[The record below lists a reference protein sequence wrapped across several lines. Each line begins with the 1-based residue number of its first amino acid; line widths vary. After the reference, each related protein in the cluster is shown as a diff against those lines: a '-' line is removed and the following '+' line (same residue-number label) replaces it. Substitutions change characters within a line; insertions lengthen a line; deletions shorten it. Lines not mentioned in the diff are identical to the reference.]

1 MGKDLKGRELGKG
14 LSQRK
19 DGLYTARY
27 TDNFGK
33 RHSIYDPKLSVVRQK
48 MNEALY
54 TKNHSI
60 FSKHCNMTL
69 SEWFDTWVD
78 VFYKNTVKTV
88 TYLRAIANYDR
99 YIRNSYLGDMKIT
112 DIKPVHI
119 QKFINELIEEKS
131 LTRSGIK
138 PYANVLRA
146 SLKKAYECGYL
157 QADPAEG
164 ITLPKRNSKFREAMT
179 PREQELFFIYA
190 QGSSYYDL
198 FRFLLLTGVR
208 IGEAIALTWED
219 INMEERTISINKTAI
234 TVKGK
239 EKDMYKERGYETAC
253 NRAVVI
259 SSPKT
264 ANSIRILPI
273 SDACHTLLE
282 HMNLKREPKINL
294 LFYSKNKSY
303 LNHSNI
309 DARLKAICNLINERS
324 GEHIKSIS
332 AHTFRHTFATRCF
345 ELNVNIKT
353 VQYLLGHSSA
363 ETTMDIYTHI
373 STEQAKKEIQAI
385 NTLDLTPIIKMA

>member
-1 MGKDLKGRELGKG
+1 MGKDLKGKELGKG

-48 MNEALY
+48 LNEALY
-54 TKNHSI
+54 VKDHNI
-60 FSKHCNMTL
+60 FSKQCNMTL
-69 SEWFDTWVD
+69 SEWFDTWVE

-99 YIRNSYLGDMKIT
+99 YIRKSFLGNLKII

-138 PYANVLRA
+138 PYANILKG
-146 SLKKAYECGYL
+146 SLQKAYECAYL
-157 QADPAEG
+157 KANPADA
-164 ITLPKRNSKFREAMT
+164 IMLPKKDSKFKEAMT

-190 QGSSYYDL
+190 EGSSYYNL
-198 FRFLLLTGVR
+198 FQFLILTGVR

-219 INMEERTISINKTAI
+219 IDLDNRTISINKTAVAI
-234 TVKGK
+234 KGV
-239 EKDMYKERGYETAC
+239 EKDLYKERGYETFN
-253 NRAVVI
+253 NRAIVI

-264 ANSIRILPI
+264 EGSNRVLPI
-273 SDACHTLLE
+273 SDACYLL
-282 HMNLKREPKINL
+282 LKNIDLRREPNVSL
-294 LFYSKNKSY
+294 VFYSKRKSY

-309 DARLKAICNLINERS
+309 DARIKVICDLINERS

-345 ELNVNIKT
+345 EMNVNIKT

-373 STEQAKKEIQAI
+373 STEQAKKEIQMV
-385 NTLDLTPIIKMA
+385 NTLDITPIIKMV